1 MIGQWLHKNARLL
14 IFAWPLKSASKA
26 LNFTFFHPVR
36 FMIQINFQYLTMTKI
51 SEKNKNCR
59 WAVYEKSIFVA
70 SKFLLEK
77 IFYLKDDYVNKIW
90 ECNTTEYTI

>member
-1 MIGQWLHKNARLL
+1 MSCRAHWRNRRRKIL
-14 IFAWPLKSASKA
+14 ISNLDKEIK
-26 LNFTFFHPVR
+26 
-36 FMIQINFQYLTMTKI
+36 ICI